1 MNFLNIIKKI
11 KIINIEPKVT
21 SIFLN
26 YILSNNTN
34 QKCGSISKTS
44 FANENS
50 FLENLFHIYLQEEI
64 ENLLKKDIILNNI
77 WYQIYDE
84 RSLSEHPYHNHENCD
99 FSGILYLQLPPKLGT
114 KFVINNR
121 VFSPNFKNNQ
131 LIIFKSNLTHC
142 SPPNDTDCKKI
153 IVAFNLSV
161 I

>member
-1 MNFLNIIKKI
+1 MNFLNLIRKI
-11 KIINIEPKVT
+11 KIINIEPNVT

-26 YILSNNTN
+26 YILSNDNN
-34 QKCGSISKTS
+34 QRCGSVSKTS

-50 FLENLFHIYLQEEI
+50 FLENLFYTYLQEKI
-64 ENLLKKDIILNNI
+64 EDLLKKDIALNNI

-84 RSLSEHPYHNHENCD
+84 KSHSEHPYHTHEDCD

-114 KFVINNR
+114 KFIINNK
-121 VFSPNFKNNQ
+121 VFSPNVKDNQ

-142 SPPNDTDCKKI
+142 SPPNDTDYKKI